1 MTVLAV
7 VLAAALAAPAPSA
20 APSPAPP
27 SAPAAAGEG
36 PEALRALL
44 GRELQPLAARP
55 FETRS
60 GITGKVEAAAAP
72 TVSAGE
78 GAEEVTIPIG
88 TALPIACAIVPQRL
102 DAATALWRVAEA
114 TKEKVKLVAAVPVDV
129 VEVGGS
135 ALVLAQ
141 LAYHV
146 DGEKG
151 PLLGVLKLAAYVHP
165 SHSLLCQH
173 DEPGYGASFA
183 RIVKG
188 LAASLSGGAPDPRAK
203 ASFAELTV
211 MRIGPLAVGFAEH
224 VVTRLPGGVV
234 VTEQY
239 GAQLL
244 PRGPGDLMAV
254 DSSSAETLDAKDLL
268 ERGTYAHV
276 TNGELDLKMTVVRGK
291 DGHGYAYD
299 GEKDGKPLRGAFE
312 TRAGLSTDL
321 WFARRFARSAPPVK
335 GELRHEAYSVEA
347 NPIAALPIVVRPDA
361 AAPRRAS
368 MTLGPITLAG
378 DLDANGLFESAEV
391 PLGPAKLVMK
401 RVWSRGAP

>member
-1 MTVLAV
+1 VLAV
-7 VLAAALAAPAPSA
+7 VLAAALAAPAAPD

-27 SAPAAAGEG
+27 APAAAGEG

-44 GRELQPLAARP
+44 GRELQPLAVRP

-60 GITGKVEAAAAP
+60 GIAGKVEAAAAP
-72 TVSAGE
+72 TASAGE
-78 GAEEVTIPIG
+78 GFEAVTIPIG
-88 TALPIACAIVPQRL
+88 TVQPIACTIVPERL
-102 DAATALWRVAEA
+102 DAATAVWRVAEA
-114 TKEKVKLVAAVPVDV
+114 AKEKVKLVAAVPVDV
-129 VEVGGS
+129 VEVRGS

-141 LAYHV
+141 LAYHAG
-146 DGEKG
+146 GEKG
-151 PLLGVLKLAAYVHP
+151 PLLGVLKLAVYVHP
-165 SHSLLCQH
+165 SHSLLCQQ

-188 LAASLSGGAPDPRAK
+188 LAASLSGGTPDPREK

-224 VVTRLPGGVV
+224 VVTRRPGGGVV
-234 VTEQY
+234 AEQY
-239 GAQLL
+239 EAQLL
-244 PRGPGDLMAV
+244 PRGPADLVAV
-254 DSSSAETLDAKDLL
+254 DGSSAETLDAKDLL

-276 TNGELDLKMTVVRGK
+276 TGGELDVKMTVVRGK
-291 DGHGYAYD
+291 DGRGYAYD
-299 GEKDGKPLRGAFE
+299 GEKDGKTLQGTFE
-312 TRAGLSTDL
+312 TKAGLSTDL

-361 AAPRRAS
+361 AAPRRAR
-368 MTLGPITLAG
+368 MELGPITVAG
-378 DLDANGLFESAEV
+378 DLDANGLFESVEV